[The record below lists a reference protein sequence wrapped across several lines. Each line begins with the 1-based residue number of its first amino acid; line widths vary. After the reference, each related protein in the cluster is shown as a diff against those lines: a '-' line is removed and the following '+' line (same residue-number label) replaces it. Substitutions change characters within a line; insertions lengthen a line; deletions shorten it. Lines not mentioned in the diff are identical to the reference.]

1 MPYTN
6 NLLNSI
12 LPELR
17 IMFQFYGP
25 GGSVQP
31 GIGWYIIIAL
41 VFASAFMI
49 TRKRK

>member
-6 NLLNSI
+6 NLWKTI
-12 LPELR
+12 LPNLR

-25 GGSVQP
+25 GGIQL

-41 VFASAFMI
+41 VFASAYMMV
-49 TRKRK
+49 RKRK